1 MLDLIALLVSTSV
14 QDERD
19 VIRRLKRGDAKA
31 LEEAVEAYSAVIFRL
46 IYRIVNDRGV
56 AEDLL
61 QETFIR
67 LWERAH
73 LLDEQAQSIGPWLVT
88 IARHKAFDYAGSRNC
103 RVQTRTR
110 ELNED
115 LGLSEPGTAA
125 DEVMAAETVRQVR
138 NALAR
143 LSAQQ
148 KEVILLAYY
157 EGLSQTEIAEQLRQ
171 PLGTVKS
178 RARGALRNM
187 RESMSEQLVG
197 GVTGSFGG
205 ALPHGSVKNTVARPL
220 AYARGSVSVC
230 TVMS

>member
-14 QDERD
+14 CNEGD
-19 VIRRLKRGDAKA
+19 VIRRLKSGDPKA
-31 LEEAVEAYSAVIFRL
+31 LEEAVEAYSAIIFRL

-73 LLDEQAQSIGPWLVT
+73 LLDEEAASIVPWLVT

-103 RVQTRTR
+103 KVQTRMR
-110 ELNED
+110 ELSEG
-115 LGLSEPGTAA
+115 LGVSERGTAA
-125 DEVMAAETVRQVR
+125 DEVMAAENVRLVR
-138 NALAR
+138 NALAL

-178 RARGALRNM
+178 RARGALRNL
-187 RESMSEQLVG
+187 RESMSGQLVG
-197 GVTGSFGG
+197 AGS
-205 ALPHGSVKNTVARPL
+205 
-220 AYARGSVSVC
+220 C
-230 TVMS
+230 